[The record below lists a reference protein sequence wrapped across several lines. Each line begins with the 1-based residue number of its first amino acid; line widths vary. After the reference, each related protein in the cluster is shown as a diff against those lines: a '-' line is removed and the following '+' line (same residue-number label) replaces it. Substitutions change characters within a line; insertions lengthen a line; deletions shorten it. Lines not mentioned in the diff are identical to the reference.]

1 MSVLNFD
8 LWNAAGCPEPVIVD
22 KQRVFSSAAV
32 LFYGLP
38 RKRLTGSN

>member
-8 LWNAAGCPEPVIVD
+8 LWNAVGCPDPAIVD
-22 KQRVFSSAAV
+22 KQCVFSSAAV